1 MQCSEIR
8 ELLSEY
14 IDDVLDE
21 KEKSAIAE
29 HIRTCSTCF
38 QEMTDLQETVNLLH
52 SLGEVSPPGEFRK
65 QLRVKLEKLPPPVI
79 KSSGTW
85 LNMAARWFS
94 GSKKYA
100 AAAVIMISL
109 GVSIGVYKLSQGEL
123 QSKGPTAALNS
134 KNEEDRTSQ
143 EQQNNQVMRSKDS
156 GQSPETP
163 KVEGEPGVSI
173 ADSKAPV
180 DTPKMFGAGGKNV
193 SPGSESAAAGS
204 GKALTPPEGLLP
216 TKTPQANEP
225 PSLRSSMVQDSGVK
239 IIKRGY
245 LNLEVNNYNEFAT
258 KLKDLTVRCG
268 GWIENSSENSSQPLS
283 ANFTI
288 RVPVGSFSE
297 LSGRIES
304 LGKVTG
310 RQYSDED
317 VTAEFKETESRLAN
331 LEQQEQALVNSINKA
346 RSLDEVLVL
355 ENEITGVREQMD
367 ALRGRLNYLGDA
379 SASSLLRLEVKG

>member
-52 SLGEVSPPGEFRK
+52 SLGEVTPPGEFRK
-65 QLRVKLEKLPPPVI
+65 QLRVKLENLPPSVI

-85 LNMAARWFS
+85 LNSAARWFS

-100 AAAVIMISL
+100 AAAVIIISL

-123 QSKGPTAALNS
+123 QLKAGNLTA
-134 KNEEDRTSQ
+134 
-143 EQQNNQVMRSKDS
+143 NQAMRSKDT
-156 GQSPETP
+156 GQSPEAP
-163 KVEGEPGVSI
+163 KAEDGPRIS
-173 ADSKAPV
+173 ATDSKASV
-180 DTPKMFGAGGKNV
+180 DTTKVFGLGEKNV
-193 SPGSESAAAGS
+193 SPGAESAAAGS
-204 GKALTPPEGLLP
+204 DQAQTLPEGLLP
-216 TKTPQANEP
+216 AKRPQAKEP
-225 PSLRSSMVQDSGVK
+225 PSLRNSMVQDSGVK

-245 LNLEVNNYNEFAT
+245 LTLEVNNYTEFAT
-258 KLKDLTVRCG
+258 KLMDLIVRCG
-268 GWIENSSENSSQPLS
+268 GWIENSSENSAQPLS

-297 LSGRIES
+297 LSGSIES
-304 LGKVTG
+304 LGKVTR
-310 RQYSDED
+310 RQYSDQN
-317 VTAEFKETESRLAN
+317 VTSEFAGTESSLAN
-331 LEQQEQALVNSINKA
+331 LEQQEQVLISSINKA
-346 RSLDEVLVL
+346 RSLDEVLAL
-355 ENEITGVREQMD
+355 ESEITGVREQMD
-367 ALRGRLNYLGDA
+367 VLRARLSYLGDA
-379 SASSLLRLEVKG
+379 SARSLLRLEVKG

>member
-21 KEKSAIAE
+21 KEKSAIEE

-52 SLGEVSPPGEFRK
+52 SLGEVTPPGEFRK

-85 LNMAARWFS
+85 LNRAARWFS

-100 AAAVIMISL
+100 AAAVIIISL

-123 QSKGPTAALNS
+123 QLIGGNPTAALNS

-143 EQQNNQVMRSKDS
+143 EKRNNQVMRSKDT
-156 GQSPETP
+156 GQSPEAP
-163 KVEGEPGVSI
+163 KVEDEPRSSM
-173 ADSKAPV
+173 ADSKAPE
-180 DTPKMFGAGGKNV
+180 DTPKMFGSGEKNV
-193 SPGSESAAAGS
+193 
-204 GKALTPPEGLLP
+204 LLP
-216 TKTPQANEP
+216 AKTPQAKEP
-225 PSLRSSMVQDSGVK
+225 PSLRKGMVQDSGVK

-245 LNLEVNNYNEFAT
+245 LTLEVNNYNEFAT
-258 KLKDLTVRCG
+258 KLMDLIVRRG
-268 GWIENSSENSSQPLS
+268 GWIENSSENSGQPLS

-297 LSGRIES
+297 LSGSIES
-304 LGKVTG
+304 LGKVTR
-310 RQYSDED
+310 RQYSDQN
-317 VTAEFKETESRLAN
+317 VTSEFAGTESSLAN
-331 LEQQEQALVNSINKA
+331 LEQQEQVLISSINKA
-346 RSLDEVLVL
+346 RSLDEVLAL
-355 ENEITGVREQMD
+355 ESEITGVREQMD
-367 ALRGRLNYLGDA
+367 VLRARLSYLGDA
-379 SASSLLRLEVKG
+379 SARSLLRLEVKG